1 MHPGRHKNSYPQMDT
16 LRVFADFDFLPS
28 PQEVGTLLHE
38 RTRGTSVFRF
48 RFLTQWLEQYG
59 NIYLCSDISNTP
71 GWQFASGLLFGC
83 FEDALPD
90 RWGRTL
96 IELREQILATQN
108 SRPTHFLSSFDYLC
122 LLDDTSRMG
131 GFRFKKEG
139 FDSYVNHDD
148 ALTIPPK
155 TSIQELYAATRKIED
170 NLFLGETPEEKW
182 IRQLYNPGSSLGG
195 ARPKANVTGTGN
207 ALYIAKFPS
216 RNDRTDVGLWEHF
229 LSSSSWTR

>member
-1 MHPGRHKNSYPQMDT
+1 MDT

-71 GWQFASGLLFGC
+71 GWQFASGHLFGC

-108 SRPTHFLSSFDYLC
+108 SRPTHSLSSFDYLC
-122 LLDDTSRMG
+122 LLDDTSRM
-131 GFRFKKEG
+131 EG
-139 FDSYVNHDD
+139 FPMLYPP
-148 ALTIPPK
+148 AITIRSFP
-155 TSIQELYAATRKIED
+155 SVL
-170 NLFLGETPEEKW
+170 
-182 IRQLYNPGSSLGG
+182 
-195 ARPKANVTGTGN
+195 TGTAHKGFI
-207 ALYIAKFPS
+207 LHH
-216 RNDRTDVGLWEHF
+216 L
-229 LSSSSWTR
+229 